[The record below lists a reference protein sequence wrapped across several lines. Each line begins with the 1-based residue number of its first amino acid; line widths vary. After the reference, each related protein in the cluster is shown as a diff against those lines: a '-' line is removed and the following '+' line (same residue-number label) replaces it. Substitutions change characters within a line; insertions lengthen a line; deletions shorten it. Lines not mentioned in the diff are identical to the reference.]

1 MRRILRLLR
10 TESGQ
15 ELVEFAL
22 ALPLLLILF
31 LGLVEAGNSL
41 SIKHKIAV
49 LTREGANIASRGS
62 SLEETLTAVMESGV
76 DIRLSE
82 TGGAI
87 ISRVVV
93 DDGEPV
99 IDAQLAHP
107 GFETRSRIGLP
118 DSTAVVLSGLPF
130 EDGQVLYV
138 VEILVDY
145 DPLTPLAALV
155 PAGVADEV
163 YERAIF

>member
-1 MRRILRLLR
+1 MA
-10 TESGQ
+10 
-15 ELVEFAL
+15 FAL

-62 SLEETLTAVMESGV
+62 SLEEALTAVMESGG

-82 TGGAI
+82 MGGAI
-87 ISRVVV
+87 ISRVVI

-99 IDAQLAHP
+99 IDAQLAYL
-107 GFETRSRIGLP
+107 GFESRSRLGLP
-118 DSTAVVLSGLPF
+118 DSTAVSLAGLPF

-145 DPLTPLAALV
+145 QALTPLAALV
-155 PAGVADEV
+155 PSGVADEV
-163 YERAIF
+163 YERAVF